1 MNRSTAPIQ
10 AEKNTKVLCHGRLNL
25 KDAGI
30 YVCGKLK
37 GIMECAASFY
47 LPEYWNNSLQQA
59 LRLLAYQR
67 RGHHLPMPEAA
78 SQCVINYIV

>member
-1 MNRSTAPIQ
+1 
-10 AEKNTKVLCHGRLNL
+10 
-25 KDAGI
+25 
-30 YVCGKLK
+30 
-37 GIMECAASFY
+37 MECAASFY

-78 SQCVINYIV
+78 SQCVVNYIV